1 VSFITNEFIKNGRRD
16 FIKTASLASA
26 GAMAIPGSLNAI
38 NHILPSLNSS
48 NNLKVSELNTPLA
61 IAMWD
66 YSWILRHH
74 RYGEFENWDK
84 VLEELAIRGYNA
96 IRIDVMP
103 QFIATD
109 SNGKTETK
117 FRSIKD
123 AWTPALWGNDYT
135 MSFNP
140 YEALLEFL
148 PLCKKYG
155 IKVGLSTW
163 FMRHGTNRQDIFM
176 EEGGLLRAW
185 DETLEFL
192 QTNNLLSNV
201 IYVDLL
207 NEYPN
212 WHGYDW
218 LKNEMNIRSDIDK
231 FKLDNPDA
239 NLPNFSQSK
248 KKGNPL
254 QVNFYNDF
262 VNSLIKPLKE
272 NYSNLDFFVSL
283 DSSVNLSDVDLSNFD
298 ALDYHVW
305 FHHSGKIPYMDEISS
320 RDQTLNYQE
329 INLKI
334 NTYWNDNKKSL
345 AKWMDKRITAISKT
359 AEKNNLVCGNTE
371 GWGPIFWYDHPEL
384 DWKWVKESAEVCVD
398 LALTHDNYKFIC
410 TSNFTHPQFKGI
422 WEDVKWHQ
430 RITAKIRNKI

>member
-1 VSFITNEFIKNGRRD
+1 MNNNRRGFIKD
-16 FIKTASLASA
+16 FSLAA
-26 GAMAIPGSLNAI
+26 FGTMLIPGSINAMEHPFTTI
-38 NHILPSLNSS
+38 NSS
-48 NNLKVSELNTPLA
+48 NNMRVSELKTPLA

-96 IRIDVMP
+96 IRIDAMP
-103 QFIATD
+103 QFVASDT
-109 SNGKTETK
+109 NGKIETE

-123 AWTPALWGNDYT
+123 GWIPSLWGNDYT

-140 YEALLEFL
+140 REALLEFL
-148 PLCKKYG
+148 PLCEKHG

-163 FMRHGTNRQDIFM
+163 FMRHGTNRQDIFT
-176 EEGGLLRAW
+176 EEGELLRAW

-192 QTNNLLSNV
+192 QSNDLLGNV

-218 LKNEMNIRSDIDK
+218 IKNEMNLRSDINK

-248 KKGNPL
+248 KTGNPL
-254 QVNFYNDF
+254 QEIFYNDF
-262 VNSLIKPLKE
+262 INSLIKPLKE
-272 NYSNLDFFVSL
+272 KYSNLDFFASL
-283 DSSVNLSDVDLSNFD
+283 DSSVNLSDIDLSNFN

-305 FHHSGKIPYMDEISS
+305 FHHSGNIPYMDEISS
-320 RDQTLNYQE
+320 KDQTLDYRE
-329 INLKI
+329 INTEI
-334 NTYWNDNKKSL
+334 NRYWNDNKKSL
-345 AKWMDKRITAISKT
+345 VQWMDKRISAISKT
-359 AEKNNLVCGNTE
+359 AAKNNIVCGITE

-384 DWKWVKESAEVCVD
+384 GWEWVKESAEICVD
-398 LALTHDNYKFIC
+398 LALKHDNYKFIC

-430 RITAKIRNKI
+430 QITDKITKKY